1 MIRPIHIAND
11 QRRDARV
18 AFESRP
24 AGEALRRVL
33 PSGEEPLPVRVL
45 KATAERSADELLARY
60 GAPDN
65 LVLALTEGDPDVD
78 PEQTGRRLMRT
89 RRVFVDS
96 RWNIAYHVNLYRII
110 YGPDGVERERRD
122 LNKVPGNVNAELPLR
137 WSGRLV
143 PKREALRRFVFT
155 HNYQLRHVDGAT
167 FDFLYNMAA
176 ELHRAHAL
184 ALIGAGR
191 RGLDPILMSRGGQPY
206 RGFLEGRVEGER
218 YCLILRLTDIE
229 LKTAD
234 HEDR

>member
-122 LNKVPGNVNAELPLR
+122 LNKVPGNVNAELPLQI
-137 WSGRLV
+137 G
-143 PKREALRRFVFT
+143 
-155 HNYQLRHVDGAT
+155 
-167 FDFLYNMAA
+167 
-176 ELHRAHAL
+176 RAH
-184 ALIGAGR
+184 
-191 RGLDPILMSRGGQPY
+191 
-206 RGFLEGRVEGER
+206 V
-218 YCLILRLTDIE
+218 
-229 LKTAD
+229 
-234 HEDR
+234 

>member
-11 QRRDARV
+11 KRRDARV

-24 AGEALRRVL
+24 EGESLRRVL
-33 PSGEEPLPVRVL
+33 PSGEEPQPVRL
-45 KATAERSADELLARY
+45 LEATAERSAEKLLARY
-60 GAPDN
+60 GAPEN
-65 LVLALTEGDPDVD
+65 LALALAEADPDVD
-78 PEQTGRRLMRT
+78 LEQTGRKLMRT

-96 RWNIAYHVNLYRII
+96 EWNIAYHVNLYRVV
-110 YGPDGVERERRD
+110 YGTDGVERERRD

-167 FDFLYNMAA
+167 FDFLYNMAL
-176 ELHRAHAL
+176 ELHRAGAMAL
-184 ALIGAGR
+184 VGAGR
-191 RGLDPILMSRGGQPY
+191 KGLDPLLLSRGGQPY

-229 LKTAD
+229 LKGPD
-234 HEDR
+234 NEDR

>member
-1 MIRPIHIAND
+1 M
-11 QRRDARV
+11 
-18 AFESRP
+18 
-24 AGEALRRVL
+24 
-33 PSGEEPLPVRVL
+33 
-45 KATAERSADELLARY
+45 Y
-60 GAPDN
+60 
-65 LVLALTEGDPDVD
+65 
-78 PEQTGRRLMRT
+78 
-89 RRVFVDS
+89 
-96 RWNIAYHVNLYRII
+96 
-110 YGPDGVERERRD
+110 
-122 LNKVPGNVNAELPLR
+122 
-137 WSGRLV
+137 
-143 PKREALRRFVFT
+143 KR
-155 HNYQLRHVDGAT
+155 QT

>member
-96 RWNIAYHVNLYRII
+96 RWNIAYHVNLSLIHI
-110 YGPDGVERERRD
+110 SEPTRR
-122 LNKVPGNVNAELPLR
+122 
-137 WSGRLV
+137 S
-143 PKREALRRFVFT
+143 
-155 HNYQLRHVDGAT
+155 
-167 FDFLYNMAA
+167 
-176 ELHRAHAL
+176 
-184 ALIGAGR
+184 
-191 RGLDPILMSRGGQPY
+191 
-206 RGFLEGRVEGER
+206 
-218 YCLILRLTDIE
+218 
-229 LKTAD
+229 
-234 HEDR
+234 